1 VLLGERRCP
10 YLRPTC
16 HGEALSREEL
26 DFVGQYAER
35 PRGGW
40 RQPGE
45 IAALQSL
52 ELEESAR
59 TRRSVPNHQWGGVPR
74 RFQTQDVLQE
84 GEPTVGDRCV

>member
-1 VLLGERRCP
+1 LANLAAP
-10 YLRPTC
+10 YLRPTYY
-16 HGEALSREEL
+16 GEALSREEL

-45 IAALQSL
+45 IAALQPL

-59 TRRSVPNHQWGGVPR
+59 TRRSAPNHQWGGVPR

-84 GEPTVGDRCV
+84 ASRPSAIGACDR